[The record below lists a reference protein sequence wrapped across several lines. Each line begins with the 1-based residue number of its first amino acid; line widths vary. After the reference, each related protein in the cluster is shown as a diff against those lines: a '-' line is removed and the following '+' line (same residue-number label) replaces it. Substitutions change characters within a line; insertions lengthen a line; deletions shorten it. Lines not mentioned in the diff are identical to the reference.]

1 MALREP
7 SRLYEVLKQKNA
19 PFGRGSVKT
28 ARYVAAAKK
37 RFVMTGAAL

>member
-19 PFGRGSVKT
+19 PVGRC
-28 ARYVAAAKK
+28 ARISLADLVNCKE
-37 RFVMTGAAL
+37 FTM